1 MFDNINI
8 DLKRDQE
15 QQEEL
20 QEIAGKIAKLLEEDF
35 NEVVSILK
43 NNWNGKNSVDYIR
56 KFRKLQSMINET
68 ANHIGQAAKTM
79 QIILKDTKETEK
91 RNRAL
96 FHDNR

>member
-15 QQEEL
+15 L
-20 QEIAGKIAKLLEEDF
+20 QEIAGKIAKLSEEDF

-56 KFRKLQSMINET
+56 KFRKLQSMINENN
-68 ANHIGQAAKTM
+68 ADYFKGYKRDRKT
-79 QIILKDTKETEK
+79 
-91 RNRAL
+91 
-96 FHDNR
+96 